1 MLRTRA
7 SRLVPALLLVGL
19 LASTAPARGQTRE
32 SSTVDTATI
41 VFREIMGLP
50 EEGIPPALLGGAQA
64 IAIIPNVFKAGFLAG
79 VRHGRG
85 VLMVRTTDG
94 SWSAPVFVTLTGGS
108 FGFQAGVSSTDV
120 ILVFKNRR
128 SLESF
133 LNGRGKFTLGADA
146 AVAAGP
152 VGRQLEAGTD
162 ALLSSEIY
170 SYSRSRGLFAG
181 VSLEGAGLALDW
193 RSNNVFYNDD
203 AVSPTTLLG
212 GVADVPMPKSAE
224 RLRGWLN
231 YFTRPVKPLD
241 PAADAPV
248 IPDAPAVPAAPAQPA
263 APPADPDDPLAPTT
277 LDPLTPA
284 PVPDGSRPVAGPTAR
299 RPAPSAPFE
308 FR

>member
-1 MLRTRA
+1 MLRPRV
-7 SRLVPALLLVGL
+7 SRLATTWIAGLLMALL
-19 LASTAPARGQTRE
+19 APAPGALAQTRE
-32 SSTVDTATI
+32 SATVDTATI

-193 RSNNVFYNDD
+193 RSNNSFYNDD
-203 AVSPTTLLG
+203 AVSPTSILG
-212 GVADVPMPKSAE
+212 GVAEVPIPRSAE

-231 YFTRPVKPLD
+231 YYTRPVKPLD
-241 PAADAPV
+241 PAADAPTLPAD
-248 IPDAPAVPAAPAQPA
+248 PDAPAAPARPAAPADPNDPLAPSEPLIPLDPPARGSVPAAP
-263 APPADPDDPLAPTT
+263 
-277 LDPLTPA
+277 
-284 PVPDGSRPVAGPTAR
+284 
-299 RPAPSAPFE
+299 FE
-308 FR
+308 FD